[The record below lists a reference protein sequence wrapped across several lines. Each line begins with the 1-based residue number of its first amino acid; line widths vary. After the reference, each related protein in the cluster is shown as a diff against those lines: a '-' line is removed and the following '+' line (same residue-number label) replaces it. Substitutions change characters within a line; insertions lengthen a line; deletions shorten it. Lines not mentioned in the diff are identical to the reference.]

1 MSLSRLRRYP
11 ANQTPIASYFNVPVS
26 PDNSR
31 SVTDHASANALKI
44 KINVV
49 LYQFMRYIVVCELE
63 HISL

>member
-1 MSLSRLRRYP
+1 
-11 ANQTPIASYFNVPVS
+11 
-26 PDNSR
+26 
-31 SVTDHASANALKI
+31 VTDHASANALKI